1 MSIDQSKIRT
11 QDQTGEPAPTDQVED
26 RVEAEMKLIESQAKE
41 KVADGL
47 QDEALAREARE
58 LKKEAESDLNSLD
71 EVAVKKSKP

>member
-1 MSIDQSKIRT
+1 MSIDQSRMRT
-11 QDQTGEPAPTDQVED
+11 QEQTGEPAPTDQVED

>member
-47 QDEALAREARE
+47 QDEALEREARE

-71 EVAVKKSKP
+71 EASAKKSIS